1 MISNLIRCYSCLLL
15 KMKTSK
21 TASFFLL
28 LIIKG
33 QFLSGAVLLLYP
45 RIFFKELI

>member
-1 MISNLIRCYSCLLL
+1 
-15 KMKTSK
+15 MKTRK
-21 TASFFLL
+21 TASFLLL

-45 RIFFKELI
+45 RIFKEFI